1 MFLLN
6 ISNHFPFLDQLARK
20 AKLGY
25 SLYDTETSVLHYGK
39 FLELILSQTSK
50 AFKELDRDGKLPA
63 NIKIGIHNDDFDP
76 CIDCKEQQDAANRHN
91 PVTHCVNCVPVVTHT
106 KQGICVL
113 VRHKEKKK
121 TLIMDLIPVLP
132 APPTGSLMSFY
143 ALIITSLMREKPP
156 GWKRAFMAY
165 FTKDK
170 VIPEEMEE
178 LMHEEDGEGEKKRYI
193 LVKLLSHGP
202 EPNYQIRPTQ
212 SIDAISK
219 LTSEHADCLAYQ
231 FAKTLV
237 KLLGIEGIGSY
248 LLKKAFLTATNY
260 IRETVA
266 IKKEGEHEN
275 TGLLL
280 LLMSPEFVNIFV
292 RKIDPSYNE
301 KIVKEGIITL
311 KSNK

>member
-6 ISNHFPFLDQLARK
+6 ISNHVPFLDQLARK

-25 SLYDTETSVLHYGK
+25 SLYDTDTSVLHYGK

-76 CIDCKEQQDAANRHN
+76 CTDCKKQQETANRHN

-121 TLIMDLIPVLP
+121 TLMMDLIPVLP

-143 ALIITSLMREKPP
+143 ALIITSLLREKPP

-170 VIPEEMEE
+170 VIPEEMDE
-178 LMHEEDGEGEKKRYI
+178 LMDSKDGEEERYI

-231 FAKTLV
+231 FAKCLV
-237 KLLGIEGIGSY
+237 KLLGIEDIGSY

-260 IRETVA
+260 KRKMTA

-275 TGLLL
+275 YGLLIL
-280 LLMSPEFVNIFV
+280 LTSPEFEEIFA
-292 RKIDPSYNE
+292 RKIDFSLE
-301 KIVKEGIITL
+301 EILKEGIITL